1 MGPIFHEQNAIS
13 PFQSTAYCENK
24 DLKVVVH
31 VYRVEMNG
39 FYRTPDIWRGNHTFA
54 TKRSEISPI
63 KRANLLTITTT
74 PKNWNNR
81 KELTPTSR
89 SFYTRKGLW
98 VDNSNDQR
106 DLFFNR
112 KRKNFSPSIVAW
124 RTHKYYQAEENS
136 LYCSLKKRNI
146 SSMSPYCQINMQH
159 TIDKQIKRKEGGF
172 RNSIGNNIIFFSYV

>member
-81 KELTPTSR
+81 KKLTPTSR

-98 VDNSNDQR
+98 TCGWITLTANVICFLSKTKE
-106 DLFFNR
+106 LF
-112 KRKNFSPSIVAW
+112 
-124 RTHKYYQAEENS
+124 T
-136 LYCSLKKRNI
+136 LYC
-146 SSMSPYCQINMQH
+146 CVTDTQILPSRG
-159 TIDKQIKRKEGGF
+159 KQLILFTKEKEYF
-172 RNSIGNNIIFFSYV
+172 IYESILPD

>member
-63 KRANLLTITTT
+63 KLANLLTITTT

-98 VDNSNDQR
+98 VDNSNGQR
-106 DLFFNR
+106 DLFFIENERTFHPLLLRDGHTNITKQR
-112 KRKNFSPSIVAW
+112 KTAYIVHQRKGIFHLWVHIA
-124 RTHKYYQAEENS
+124 R
-136 LYCSLKKRNI
+136 LICSTRLTNKSKEKRVDFETA
-146 SSMSPYCQINMQH
+146 SV
-159 TIDKQIKRKEGGF
+159 TI
-172 RNSIGNNIIFFSYV
+172 